1 LEIGSTNEGRH
12 PLAAS
17 GNNGGGRRSKGDR
30 RLIGTRVS
38 VEYRDRAAVLAELRG
53 LTMNDFLEDLIIK
66 AVDEA
71 AAAGKFTPQC
81 THS

>member
-1 LEIGSTNEGRH
+1 MAT
-12 PLAAS
+12 S

-30 RLIGTRVS
+30 RLIGTRVP

-53 LTMNDFLEDLIIK
+53 QTMSDFLESLIIK

-71 AAAGKFTPQC
+71 TVPGDSASQNTL
-81 THS
+81 S